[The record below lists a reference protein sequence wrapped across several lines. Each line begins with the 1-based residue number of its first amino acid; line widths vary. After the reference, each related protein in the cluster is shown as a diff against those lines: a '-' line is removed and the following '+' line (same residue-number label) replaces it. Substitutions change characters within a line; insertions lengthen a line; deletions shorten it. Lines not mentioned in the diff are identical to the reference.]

1 MIDIEKILDRYRK
14 STTVRYGSDCIF
26 VSFPFFYT
34 KSDESIIIKISE
46 NENGLPVFSDCHTTE
61 DYLELRDVELTDY
74 SERLV
79 KIIRQFGLVHDG
91 NVFRM
96 TVPSLDDIYV
106 ELYLGYFIQALS
118 IIAHIDL

>member
-1 MIDIEKILDRYRK
+1 MIDIEKFLDRYRK
-14 STTVRYGSDCIF
+14 DTMIRHGNDCIF
-26 VSFPFFYT
+26 VALPFFYT
-34 KSDESIIIKISE
+34 KSDESIMIKISE

-61 DYLELRDVELTDY
+61 DYLELRDVELADY
-74 SERLV
+74 GERLE

-96 TVPSLDDIYV
+96 TVPSLEETYI

-118 IIAHIDL
+118 IIANIDL